1 MTNRDKSY
9 GLDLDDP
16 LLLSSLPQTSI
27 LPSVDVYDELLHY
40 HEHDLDYFED
50 NLEHDYA
57 ELPNKK
63 GRGNKDIYQSPHY
76 KRNHPVPPPRKY
88 KGSPGNISKS
98 RRGHRT
104 RQTPRK
110 RPSRTSRSSADTYQ
124 YTANFDDL
132 ASLSTNIIYSDA
144 SVSHI

>member
-57 ELPNKK
+57 ELPNRK
-63 GRGNKDIYQSPHY
+63 GRANKNVYQSPHY

-88 KGSPGNISKS
+88 KSSHGNISKS

-104 RQTPRK
+104 KQTPRK